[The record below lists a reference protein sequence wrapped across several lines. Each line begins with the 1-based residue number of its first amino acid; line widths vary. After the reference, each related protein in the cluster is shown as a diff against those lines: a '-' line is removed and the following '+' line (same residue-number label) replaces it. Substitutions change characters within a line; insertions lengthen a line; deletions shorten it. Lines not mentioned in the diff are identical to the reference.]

1 MIVLLPPS
9 ETKHEPS
16 RGRPLDLSTL
26 SFPAL
31 ATTRHTVLAALTAVS
46 ARPDAAAILGVSA
59 GLAAQVVRNTRLV
72 SAPTAP
78 AGAIYTGVLYDALD
92 LGSLDA
98 GARRRAARRLLIVS
112 ALFGAVRLG
121 DRIPAYRLSMGVD
134 LPGVGRLA
142 PAWRGPLSEVLPGE
156 VGRGLVLDCR
166 STSYAAAWTPTGPLA
181 QRWVHVRVPGVSHL
195 AKHTRGLVARAVCES
210 AQDPRHPAD
219 LAAMLTAS
227 GFQVALSSPARAGQP
242 WLLDVSAGGRSG

>member
-16 RGRPLDLSTL
+16 RGRPLDLNTL
-26 SFPAL
+26 PFPTL
-31 ATTRHTVLAALTAVS
+31 ATTRHTVLAALTEVS
-46 ARPDAAAILGVSA
+46 GRPDAATILGVSA
-59 GLAAQVVRNTRLV
+59 GLAAQVDRNTRLV

-92 LGSLDA
+92 LGSFDA
-98 GARRRAARRLLIVS
+98 GARRRAARRLIIVS
-112 ALFGAVRLG
+112 ALFGAVRIG
-121 DRIPAYRLSMGVD
+121 DRIPAYRLSMGVN

-142 PAWRGPLSEVLPGE
+142 AGWRGPLGDVLPDE

-166 STSYAAAWTPTGPLA
+166 SASYAAAWTPAGPLA

-195 AKHTRGLVARAVCES
+195 AKHTRGLVARAVCEI

-219 LAAMLTAS
+219 LAAQLTAT
-227 GFQVALSSPARAGQP
+227 GFEVGLNAPARSGQP
-242 WLLDVSAGGRSG
+242 WLLDVSAGDRFR

>member
-59 GLAAQVVRNTRLV
+59 GLAAQVVRNTRPARPRP
-72 SAPTAP
+72 APGGATHPGPLKAP
-78 AGAIYTGVLYDALD
+78 PSRGPP
-92 LGSLDA
+92 DA
-98 GARRRAARRLLIVS
+98 GPPRRAAPRLLIVS

-142 PAWRGPLSEVLPGE
+142 PAWRGPLSGVLPGE

-227 GFQVALSSPARAGQP
+227 GFQVALSPPARAGQP